1 MSMFGKKQRKMDYI
15 EAAGIKADEETS
27 LANIRMNAPE
37 IIRMY
42 TEAHMST
49 IEFGTRMPAEL
60 VRKGNRL
67 CANPDNVRFLMS
79 FLRVCA
85 KLGSAAI
92 LCRKRGVVQHG
103 KQTTL
108 SFYRLLT

>member
-1 MSMFGKKQRKMDYI
+1 MFGKKQRKMDYI

-42 TEAHMST
+42 MEAHMST